1 MESANANRTRG
12 SIIKV
17 PDATPGILFANG
29 QQQYFTL
36 ERVWKSPTAPAVNQ
50 NVDVEFDATG
60 ALTAI
65 TVVDQQQSSQFNKER
80 LNQLGGVA
88 QEQGKQAAHLA
99 KQGVGAL
106 AARMGALPLGAAV
119 LLWIAWFFFPAAA
132 MSGGMV
138 GSISFTFWGLLGLD
152 FNNPASAMGGGS
164 DHGLFAMIGL
174 IAIVAPFVA
183 PFIRTPWSRYLN
195 AAPIAY
201 ILIGW
206 IAIYMNENKAFGEL
220 GKMMG
225 GSPFSFSWGL
235 YVLVIIALVLGA
247 GALKKPAA

>member
-1 MESANANRTRG
+1 MDSVNASRTRG
-12 SIIKV
+12 SVIKV

-50 NVDVEFDATG
+50 NVDVEFDSTG

-65 TVVDQQQSSQFNKER
+65 TVVDHQQSSQFNKER

-132 MSGGMV
+132 VSAGMV
-138 GSISFTFWGLLGLD
+138 GNTFTFWGLLGLD

-183 PFIRTPWSRYLN
+183 PFIRAPWAR
-195 AAPIAY
+195 
-201 ILIGW
+201 
-206 IAIYMNENKAFGEL
+206 YMNARPIPYL
-220 GKMMG
+220 LI
-225 GSPFSFSWGL
+225 PC
-235 YVLVIIALVLGA
+235 IATH
-247 GALKKPAA
+247 